1 MVTTSR
7 RRGAMRVFVAALLA
21 ALLINGET
29 LALPHGSGT
38 PPITNLTAFPS
49 ATTIQATWATGN
61 ASNSLMSCSTTPGVF
76 TNPAVDNGIETSAT
90 SHYAVLAGLV
100 PSTTY
105 YCQVTSGTQTATF
118 TQATTAT
125 PSSTPLISATLGTPT
140 KPIDGQVHADFF
152 ENCVSNDNVTYV
164 TGDDI
169 DSGWNAGTF
178 TSNMS
183 IAKFSSESPLTGL
196 NVNGLTNF
204 GTNGQALSDG
214 KTSKI
219 IGMTCWNGGLYT
231 LYSRLG
237 GSSLTFGSILASQNH
252 GVSWS
257 NFQAPTTFD
266 VNGALPSPLSSTQ
279 FANSSIGASCT
290 WVGYAPDSGTKK
302 PTIDVDNSG
311 AYAYLICND
320 GIYNGSQDHIYVIR
334 IPWQSLPG
342 LDGSKIQY
350 YIGGPTGNS
359 IDGSLDGAWST
370 SAASIVAL
378 TVPSLP
384 TAILAPPALQY
395 MPSTGRYVLVI
406 ARDKVSGTPGD
417 TLMYIW
423 DCAHPWEV
431 DTLINGPTEWTPEGF
446 YSFISLQR
454 SAAGATANGTPM
466 TYLFSGNYDAT
477 HHNADYQLWQIA
489 ITLNTH

>member
-1 MVTTSR
+1 MKFL
-7 RRGAMRVFVAALLA
+7 AVAFGIALA
-21 ALLINGET
+21 IIGSAF
-29 LALPHGSGT
+29 ALPHGSGT

-49 ATTIQATWATGN
+49 ATTIQATWATSG

-76 TNPAVDNGIETSAT
+76 TSPAVDNGIETSAT

-125 PSSTPLISATLGTPT
+125 PTSTALISATVGTPT

-169 DSGWNAGTF
+169 DSGWNAGSF

-204 GTNGQALSDG
+204 GSNGQNLSDG

-219 IGMTCWNGGLYT
+219 VGLACWNGGLYL
-231 LYSRLG
+231 LYSRLTTSTPYSFTY
-237 GSSLTFGSILASQNH
+237 GSLLSSFNH
-252 GVSWS
+252 GASWNNYLTPS
-257 NFQAPTTFD
+257 TFD
-266 VNGALPSPLSSTQ
+266 ANGSVPSPLSSTP

-320 GIYNGSQDHIYVIR
+320 GVYNGTQDHIYSIR
-334 IPWQSLPG
+334 IPWQSLPSLTG
-342 LDGSKIQY
+342 FQY
-350 YIGGPTGNS
+350 FIGGSTGNG

-370 SAASIVAL
+370 SAASIAPL
-378 TVPSLP
+378 AVPSIP
-384 TAILAPPALQY
+384 TAQLGVPTLQY
-395 MPSTGRYVLVI
+395 MQSTGRYVMI
-406 ARDKVSGTPGD
+406 NAWDKVSNTPGD
-417 TLMYIW
+417 TLMMIW
-423 DCAHPWEV
+423 DCSHPWQCDAV
-431 DTLINGPTEWTPEGF
+431 ISGGSPIEWTPSGF
-446 YSFISLQR
+446 YSFIAFQR
-454 SAAGATANGTPM
+454 TASAATANGTPM
-466 TYLFSGNYDAT
+466 TFLFSGNYSPGTPHDT
-477 HHNADYQLWQIA
+477 YYQLWQIA